1 MATDTQYLQ
10 NLGPLNQLQYATK
23 DFPSYFDALLR
34 RLREQ
39 YGAEYNDFGSSS
51 TGMLLTHITAYG
63 LAQLSWY
70 LDRSVNDCYLETART
85 LSTVTKLARQI
96 GYKPTPAT
104 ASTADL
110 LLTFAATAAPST
122 IAAGFRFQ
130 GPSNL
135 TYSATA
141 AVIVPS
147 GSTTAVVNVTEGV
160 QQVLNFTGTGDAN
173 QTYNL
178 TGVNTGQY
186 VADTSVRVFVDGLEW
201 TENDFITFDA
211 TNQFDVSYTT
221 TPPTVTFGDG
231 FAGNIPALGSTI
243 QIRYRIINGAAGNV
257 KAGTIT
263 TATDTF
269 IVAGNPVTLT
279 VNNAQGSSGGAE
291 PESVQRIKLNAPRYY
306 LSRGAAITQGD
317 YIALTQA
324 FADPTYGS
332 VSVAYADVI
341 RDAGLDATTQAILQS
356 LSLSIDT
363 FNTAFALQ
371 QANLTAA
378 FATINT
384 ANTALAA
391 EFAVIAALNA
401 DIATSNTTL
410 QSYLALGTNNAA
422 TTTGLA
428 NLIVSNAASAIA
440 DIAAGSYT
448 QASTTVGVIS
458 SLATDIL
465 NSNGIV
471 SGVFTVL
478 KGELQTQAE
487 LIASEAASIATAQ
500 ATSTTITTATATG
513 ATSVAAIA
521 AAGAAL
527 EAEVDAETAA
537 LSAHLAG
544 LFSSDCKAN
553 LVNVPILVTDSTG
566 FYTGPSSGLINAV
579 QGYLDGI
586 KDVTHEVRVVSGSPL
601 LLAANINAFVSIGF
615 GFVVSEVLSN
625 IEFGF
630 DDLLRARDFAAP
642 LYLSDL
648 YAIANNVAGVSS
660 ITIEITGPTSRLD
673 AYGNLVP
680 QALEIITKGTVNITQ
695 V

>member
-1 MATDTQYLQ
+1 MAVDTQYLQ

-39 YGAEYNDFGSSS
+39 YGTEYNDFGSSS
-51 TGMLLTHITAYG
+51 TGILLTHITAYG

-85 LSTVTKLARQI
+85 LSTVTKLAGQI

-104 ASTADL
+104 ASTVDL
-110 LLTFAATAAPST
+110 LLTFAATSAPST

-141 AVIVPS
+141 AVIVPTS
-147 GSTTAVVNVTEGV
+147 STTATVNVTEGV
-160 QQVLNFTGTGDAN
+160 QQIINFTGSGDAN

-178 TGVNTGQY
+178 TGVNEGQY
-186 VADTSVRVFVDGLEW
+186 VADTTVRVFVDGLEW
-201 TENDFITFDA
+201 TENAFLTFDA
-211 TNQFDVSYTT
+211 TNQFDVAYTT

-231 FAGNIPALGSTI
+231 FAGNIPPLGSTI
-243 QIRYRIINGAAGNV
+243 QVRYRIINGAAGNV
-257 KAGTIT
+257 KTGTIT
-263 TATDTF
+263 SATDTF

-279 VNNAQGSSGGAE
+279 VNNPQGSSGGAE
-291 PESVQRIKLNAPRYY
+291 PESVQRIKLNAPRHY

-317 YIALTQA
+317 YIALAQA
-324 FADPTYGS
+324 FADSTYGS

-341 RDAGLDATTQAILQS
+341 RDVGLDATTQAILQS
-356 LSLSIDT
+356 LSLSIST
-363 FNTAFALQ
+363 FNTAFAVQ

-391 EFAVIAALNA
+391 EFAAIAALNV
-401 DIATSNTTL
+401 DIATSNSTL

-428 NLIVSNAASAIA
+428 NLIGSNALSAQV
-440 DIAAGSYT
+440 DIAAGNYGA
-448 QASTTVGVIS
+448 ASTTVGVIM

-471 SGVFTVL
+471 TGVFTVL
-478 KGELQTQAE
+478 RGGLLTQAE
-487 LIASEAASIATAQ
+487 LIATEALAITAAQ
-500 ATSTTITTATATG
+500 TTSTAITTATATG

-521 AAGAAL
+521 AAGVTLETDVDAAVAAL
-527 EAEVDAETAA
+527 T
-537 LSAHLAG
+537 AHLSG

-586 KDVTHEVRVVSGSPL
+586 KDVTHEVRVVSGAPL
-601 LLAANINAFVSIGF
+601 LIAANINAFVSIGF
-615 GFVVSEVLSN
+615 GFVVSEVLAN
-625 IEFGF
+625 LAFGF

-648 YAIANNVAGVSS
+648 YSVADNVAGADH
-660 ITIEITGPTSRLD
+660 ITIEIIGPTNRLD